1 MSDNVTAIN
10 HMTRRRS
17 LKYGPLALV
26 TGASDGIGREFAR
39 ELARR
44 GYGLIIVARRR
55 DRLEALAEEL
65 ASAHG
70 VAVDVL
76 PFDLSQPD
84 QVEELIRTTA
94 HYDIGLLVAAAGFG
108 TSGPFTRIPV
118 ETELDMID
126 VNCRAVVQISHAMAK
141 RFVRRGS
148 GGMVLMSSLLAF
160 QGVAQSANYA
170 ATKAFIQT
178 FAEGLRAELRPQGID
193 VIACAPGPIASGFAT
208 RANLVMGMSQPASVV
223 AAATLNALGRRGT
236 IRPGLLAK
244 ALEASFTGMPRW
256 GRTLILSKIMAGMA
270 RGPSRKEDS
279 DTALSSGKP
288 SLNPVDPI

>member
-1 MSDNVTAIN
+1 
-10 HMTRRRS
+10 
-17 LKYGPLALV
+17 
-26 TGASDGIGREFAR
+26 
-39 ELARR
+39 
-44 GYGLIIVARRR
+44 
-55 DRLEALAEEL
+55 
-65 ASAHG
+65 
-70 VAVDVL
+70 
-76 PFDLSQPD
+76 
-84 QVEELIRTTA
+84 
-94 HYDIGLLVAAAGFG
+94 
-108 TSGPFTRIPV
+108 
-118 ETELDMID
+118 MID

-193 VIACAPGPIASGFAT
+193 VIACAPGPIDSGFAT

-288 SLNPVDPI
+288 SLNPADPI

>member
-76 PFDLSQPD
+76 PCDLSQPD

-178 FAEGLRAELRPQGID
+178 FAEGLRAELSPQGID
-193 VIACAPGPIASGFAT
+193 VIACAPGPIASGFAA

>member
-1 MSDNVTAIN
+1 MTGNGTAIN
-10 HMTRRRS
+10 HVTRRRG

-26 TGASDGIGREFAR
+26 TGASEGIGREFAR

-44 GYGLIIVARRR
+44 GYGLVIVARRL

-76 PFDLSQPD
+76 PCDLSQPD

-118 ETELDMID
+118 ATELDMID
-126 VNCRAVVQISHAMAK
+126 VNCRAVVQISHAMAQL
-141 RFVRRGS
+141 FVRRGS

-178 FAEGLRAELRPQGID
+178 FAEGLRAELRPQGVD
-193 VIACAPGPIASGFAT
+193 VIACAPGPIASGFAA

-256 GRTLILSKIMAGMA
+256 GRTLILSKVMAGMA

-288 SLNPVDPI
+288 SLNPADPI

>member
-1 MSDNVTAIN
+1 MTNTVTALN

-44 GYGLIIVARRR
+44 GYGLVIVARRL
-55 DRLEALAEEL
+55 DRLEALADEL

-76 PFDLSQPD
+76 PCDLSQPD
-84 QVEELIRTTA
+84 QVQDLIRTTA

-118 ETELDMID
+118 ATELDMID
-126 VNCRAVVQISHAMAK
+126 VNCRAVVQISHVMAQ

-178 FAEGLRAELRPQGID
+178 FAEGLRAELRPQGVD
-193 VIACAPGPIASGFAT
+193 VIACAPGPISSGFAA

-244 ALEASFTGMPRW
+244 ALEASFTGMPRF
-256 GRTLILSKIMAGMA
+256 GRTFILSKIMAGMGRA
-270 RGPSRKEDS
+270 PDATAATDAPLPAGAAERADPS
-279 DTALSSGKP
+279 
-288 SLNPVDPI
+288 

>member
-10 HMTRRRS
+10 HMTHRRS

-44 GYGLIIVARRR
+44 GYGLIIVARKR

-65 ASAHG
+65 ARAHG

-84 QVEELIRTTA
+84 QVEELIRATA
-94 HYDIGLLVAAAGFG
+94 HYDIGLLVAAAGYG

-126 VNCRAVVQISHAMAK
+126 VNCRAVVQMSHAMAQ

-148 GGMVLMSSLLAF
+148 GGIVLMSSLLAF

-270 RGPSRKEDS
+270 RGPDS
-279 DTALSSGKP
+279 SATATESPMS
-288 SLNPVDPI
+288 

>member
-1 MSDNVTAIN
+1 MTNTVTALN

-44 GYGLIIVARRR
+44 GYGLVIVARRL
-55 DRLEALAEEL
+55 DRLETLAEEL

-76 PFDLSQPD
+76 PCDLSQPD
-84 QVEELIRTTA
+84 QVQDLIRTTA

-118 ETELDMID
+118 ATELDMID
-126 VNCRAVVQISHAMAK
+126 VNCRAVVQISHAMTQ

-178 FAEGLRAELRPQGID
+178 FAEGLRAELRPQGVD
-193 VIACAPGPIASGFAT
+193 VIACAPGPIASGFAA
-208 RANLVMGMSQPASVV
+208 RANLVMGMSQPASLV

-270 RGPSRKEDS
+270 RGPNTSA
-279 DTALSSGKP
+279 TAGRQLPAGTADRGDLS
-288 SLNPVDPI
+288 

>member
-1 MSDNVTAIN
+1 MTDTSPALN
-10 HMTRRRS
+10 HMTRRRE

-44 GYGLIIVARRR
+44 GYGLVLVARRL

-84 QVEELIRTTA
+84 QVQELIRASA

-108 TSGPFTRIPV
+108 TSGHFTQIPV

-141 RFVRRGS
+141 RFVRRRS

-178 FAEGLRAELRPQGID
+178 FAEGLRAELRPQGVD

-236 IRPGLLAK
+236 IRPGFLAK

-256 GRTLILSKIMAGMA
+256 GLTLILSKVMAGMA
-270 RGPSRKEDS
+270 RGPDS
-279 DTALSSGKP
+279 STTATR
-288 SLNPVDPI
+288 NPIS